1 LIGSFLTTQSSTW
14 APALIAACMVMPQIM
29 VAAISP
35 WIGGSAQTWGRRP
48 LLLIGIGA
56 LVVRGILFAFVR
68 DPYFLIAIQ
77 VLDGIAA
84 SVFGV
89 LVPLVV
95 VDVTYGSGHF
105 NLSQGIVGTA
115 TGLGAS
121 ASMIFAGYLSDRFG
135 NEVAFLAL
143 AMVAGV
149 ALSLVWLVM
158 PETRP
163 RISE

>member
-1 LIGSFLTTQSSTW
+1 MI
-14 APALIAACMVMPQIM
+14 
-29 VAAISP
+29 
-35 WIGGSAQTWGRRP
+35 
-48 LLLIGIGA
+48 
-56 LVVRGILFAFVR
+56 RGILFAFVR

-89 LVPLVV
+89 LVPLVI

-121 ASMIFAGYLSDRFG
+121 ASMLFAGYLSDRFG

-143 AMVAGV
+143 ALVAGV